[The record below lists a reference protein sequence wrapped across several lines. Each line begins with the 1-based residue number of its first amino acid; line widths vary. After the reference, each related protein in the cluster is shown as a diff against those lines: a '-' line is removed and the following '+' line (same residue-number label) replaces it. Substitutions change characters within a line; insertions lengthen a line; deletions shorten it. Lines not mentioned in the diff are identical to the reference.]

1 MLYTVLWIITLHVR
15 LGQFSEHIVNQ
26 IATIVFW
33 KYQIAVFP
41 ANKSGKQSSV
51 AGKHL
56 AHSLV
61 LALPG
66 GSCTSDD
73 LRGFMTRMLGNCWGD
88 VVTTQIID
96 GKILWNW
103 PLEKHDLE
111 NKFPFQVARA
121 SCQLHGVQITW
132 IFWVAILLISEVEVS
147 TSQIRGSICCPK
159 FLLDM
164 ISKRRAGLEEQE
176 SSALLSKL
184 VHFWRSG
191 YLSII
196 QFARATEWWKDWVL
210 VQRWG
215 IIPYLKTNCQ
225 PQTHHSSQKGHSEL
239 AGFVGMMV
247 HTPIADQCLG
257 TEGWF
262 SEK

>member
-1 MLYTVLWIITLHVR
+1 MYFVDSVCRIYTYIKLYMLYTVLWIITLHVR

-132 IFWVAILLISEVEVS
+132 IFWVATCESFWLVRSKFRHPKSEDPFVAQSSCLIWFQREE
-147 TSQIRGSICCPK
+147 
-159 FLLDM
+159 LD
-164 ISKRRAGLEEQE
+164 
-176 SSALLSKL
+176 
-184 VHFWRSG
+184 
-191 YLSII
+191 
-196 QFARATEWWKDWVL
+196 
-210 VQRWG
+210 
-215 IIPYLKTNCQ
+215 
-225 PQTHHSSQKGHSEL
+225 
-239 AGFVGMMV
+239 
-247 HTPIADQCLG
+247 
-257 TEGWF
+257 
-262 SEK
+262 